1 MEDTISDTDRRILR
15 DLAKKQME
23 YAQSEANLNTIQL
36 WYRHNS
42 CQGERPVIHLEL
54 WTFQKEVIPKRLLC
68 EGGKARDIETAIYN
82 NILNYEL
89 FHDDYPVPDYFPLVK
104 DVSMIPFGL
113 PVKKYHAADSLGH
126 QFEHHIYDLADDYHK
141 LGESIFANN
150 LAQTDEY
157 KLFLENIFG
166 DILPVKKVMNC
177 LYRVPT
183 QDIVHIM
190 SMETMYMAM
199 MDYPEL
205 FHEMMKRY
213 TADTLRYFRF
223 LESECL
229 LESTTHG
236 ESLGQGSWCFNNE
249 LPEKEPAG
257 LRTTDLWG
265 FMDSQETTAISPAM
279 FKEFILPYYRE
290 ISKNYGLLS
299 YGCCEP
305 VHPIWDE
312 CIGKFGNLRKVS
324 ISPWCDI
331 NYMAEKL
338 RGKKIIFHRKP
349 SPNYLGVDKNLDE
362 EAFRGYIR
370 ETLYAARG
378 CALEITQRDVYTI
391 NNDENKA
398 KRYVEI
404 IREEIERRWQP

>member
-1 MEDTISDTDRRILR
+1 MDKPISGNDKRILR
-15 DLAKKQME
+15 DLAKKQIE
-23 YAQSEANLNTIQL
+23 YAKSEANLNTIQL

-42 CQGERPVIHLEL
+42 FQGERPVIHLEL
-54 WTFQKEVIPKRLLC
+54 WTFQKEVIPKRLRC
-68 EGGKARDIETAIYN
+68 EGGKAREIESAIYN

-89 FHDDYPVPDYFPLVK
+89 FHDDYPVPDCFPVIK
-104 DVSMIPFGL
+104 DVSMVPFGL
-113 PVKKYHAADSLGH
+113 PVKRHHAANSLGH
-126 QFEHHIYDLADDYHK
+126 QFEHHIHDLADGYHK
-141 LGESIFANN
+141 LGESVFINN

-157 KLFLENIFG
+157 KLFLEDIFG

-177 LYRVPT
+177 LYCVPT

-213 TADTLRYFRF
+213 TADTIRYYRF
-223 LESECL
+223 LESESL

-236 ESLGQGSWCFNNE
+236 ESLGQGSWCFNKE
-249 LPEKEPAG
+249 LPEKEPVD

-265 FMDSQETTAISPAM
+265 FMDSQETTAISPGM
-279 FKEFILPYYRE
+279 FKEFIFPYYHE

-312 CIGKFGNLRKVS
+312 CIGKFDNLRKVS

-370 ETLYAARG
+370 ETLNAAKG
-378 CALEITQRDVYTI
+378 CALEIPQRDVFTI
-391 NNDENKA
+391 NHDENKA

-404 IREEIERRWQP
+404 IREEIENCWQP